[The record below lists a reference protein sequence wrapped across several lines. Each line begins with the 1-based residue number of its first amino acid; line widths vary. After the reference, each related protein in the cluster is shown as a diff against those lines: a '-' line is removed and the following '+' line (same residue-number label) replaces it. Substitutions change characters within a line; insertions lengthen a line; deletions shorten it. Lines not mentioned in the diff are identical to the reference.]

1 MDQQKMLGEASEY
14 SDMAIFLFTQSSQRS
29 GFFEFAGNK
38 AGEGQEIQTELES
51 PMIHGANHMVS

>member
-1 MDQQKMLGEASEY
+1 MLGEASEY
-14 SDMAIFLFTQSSQRS
+14 SDMAMFLFTQSFPRS

-38 AGEGQEIQTELES
+38 AAEGQEIQTELES